1 MRRPGFL
8 TRIINFITFVDLPI
22 RKKFILFAIGVLFWF
37 LTMFVISISTLMYIH
52 TKSASIVNEAVPHD
66 RIAQKITRKLLY
78 LTIDSEII
86 GHSNDF
92 SAVAAA
98 VDRSKKRIEDIRYF
112 TTALAV
118 GGQVNDLHREDDRL
132 IETLDLEPIS
142 GKDRESRTD
151 LEKLNETIAK
161 LTEVIGILG
170 KNRIAGFGGELRSGV
185 SFPQALEEYRQSI
198 DDATTIAGE
207 LSVHTSTSYA
217 VTSRGISRA
226 LQCTTIAASV
236 VLIVSMSLL
245 ALFTFWISR
254 SIANPVKSIIQQIR
268 ALGEGEVDLTK
279 RIEINS
285 KDEIGTLSKDFNDLM
300 EEIHAMATFKKVI
313 EEDEILED
321 VYARL
326 GKVFSDNFG
335 LHDFVIYE
343 VSNSQNK
350 MKTVY
355 PLITDEKEIF
365 CNEDILANCNLCRA
379 KKTGHTVSSVEFP
392 GICKQFKPE
401 TGRRHI
407 CIPMII
413 GGSTGGVVQFLFDE
427 KHSYADSRDHRVYKS
442 EQYIKEAL
450 SVIEA
455 KRLMNTLRESALKD
469 SLTGLYN
476 RRFLQEYT
484 ETLVA
489 GIQRRGKNIGLIMCD
504 LDYFKQV
511 NDVYGHSIGDILL
524 KETSQ
529 ILKKSVRESDL
540 VIRFGGE
547 EFLIILLDINDGDAM
562 SVAEKIRGNIEAAKI
577 KVQDGILQKTISL
590 GVSEFPRDTQGFWQA
605 IKFADVALYRAKE
618 TGRNRAVRFI
628 SDMWTEERF

>member
-1 MRRPGFL
+1 MKRPGFL

-22 RKKFILFAIGVLFWF
+22 RKKFVLFAIGVLFWF

-52 TKSASIVNEAVPHD
+52 TKSASIVRESVPHD

-86 GHSNDF
+86 GHSEDF
-92 SAVAAA
+92 GAVAAA

-112 TTALAV
+112 TTALTV
-118 GGQVNDLHREDDRL
+118 GGQVNDLHRDDDRL
-132 IETLDLEPIS
+132 IETLDVEPIS
-142 GKDRESRTD
+142 EEDSESRKH
-151 LEKLNETIAK
+151 LEELNEIIVK
-161 LTEVIGILG
+161 LTDGIGILG
-170 KNRIAGFGGELRSGV
+170 KSRIAGFGGEHRSDI
-185 SFPQALEEYRQSI
+185 SFPKVLEAYRQSI
-198 DDATTIAGE
+198 ADATTIAGE
-207 LSVHTSTSYA
+207 LSVHTSKSYA
-217 VTSRGISRA
+217 VTSQGIRLA
-226 LQCTTIAASV
+226 LQCTSIAASV
-236 VLIVSMSLL
+236 VLVVSMSLL

-254 SIANPVKSIIQQIR
+254 SIANPVKSIILQIR

-279 RIEINS
+279 RIEITS

-326 GKVFSDNFG
+326 GKVFSENFG

-365 CNEDILANCNLCRA
+365 CNEEILANCNLCRA
-379 KKTGHTVSSVEFP
+379 KKTGRTVSSVEFP

-407 CIPMII
+407 CIPMIV

-427 KHSYADSRDHRVYKS
+427 KHSHADSRDHRVYKA

-511 NDVYGHSIGDILL
+511 NDVYGHNVGDILL

-547 EFLIILLDINDGDAM
+547 EFLILLLDINDGDAM
-562 SVAEKIRGNIEAAKI
+562 KVAEKIRGNIEAAKI